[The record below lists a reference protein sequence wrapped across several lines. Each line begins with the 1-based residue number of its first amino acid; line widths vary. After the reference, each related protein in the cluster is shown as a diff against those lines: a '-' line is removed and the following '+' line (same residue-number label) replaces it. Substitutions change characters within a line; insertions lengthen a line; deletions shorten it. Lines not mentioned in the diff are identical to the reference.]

1 MLQRYFQAVVVGW
14 VVLRMVTV
22 VLLSELVTV
31 KGVSVVSLRN
41 TVENVVVRLSN
52 GVVLSVAM
60 VSDAVPDTNPS
71 SAISVAG
78 GVEVMLK
85 VELSGYSETLIEVVA
100 KTLGSTLLGNT
111 VSIGSEV
118 VIHWLT
124 LTEDTLSGSLVAKGG
139 VVSSKEVLSAING
152 VVGQIVVEF
161 LSPNEVEGS
170 TEGVNVNDGSMYDTV
185 IFTTL
190 GVTSEGSRIVV
201 LKGSN
206 PEVSVEDSS
215 GQELFPSAG
224 CRSSSNRAVSM

>member
-1 MLQRYFQAVVVGW
+1 M
-14 VVLRMVTV
+14 LRMVTM
-22 VLLSELVTV
+22 VLLSKLVTV
-31 KGVSVVSLRN
+31 KGVSVVSLCN
-41 TVENVVVRLSN
+41 TVGNVVVRLSK

-100 KTLGSTLLGNT
+100 KTLGSTVLGNT

-118 VIHWLT
+118 IIHWLS
-124 LTEDTLSGSLVAKGG
+124 LTEDILSGSLVTKGG
-139 VVSSKEVLSAING
+139 VVSSTEVLSAING
-152 VVGQIVVEF
+152 VVGQTVVEF

-170 TEGVNVNDGSMYDTV
+170 TDGVKVNDGSKYDTV
-185 IFTTL
+185 IFVTL

-215 GQELFPSAG
+215 GQELLPSVG